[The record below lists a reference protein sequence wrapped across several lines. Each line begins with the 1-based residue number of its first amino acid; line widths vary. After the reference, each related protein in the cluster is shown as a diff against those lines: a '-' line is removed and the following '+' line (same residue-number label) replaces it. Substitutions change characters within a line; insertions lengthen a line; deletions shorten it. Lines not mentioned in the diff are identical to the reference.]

1 MANAKGLSL
10 RGGRRPTWR
19 PEREARGSA
28 LGVQSR
34 STRLHRGKVTG
45 EIATAFPRLPRRF
58 APRNDT
64 SGGYCGAPAPSS
76 GLIPLCKALNE
87 RRYRCN
93 RSVRFYRHLVRT
105 GSAFPRLPRRFAPR
119 NDTSGQRSNGN
130 GAAHRI
136 GGTTA
141 ASRTGLA
148 VPAPTGPVRIERRL
162 VQIGKCLPEI
172 ATAPLGP
179 RNDTSGQRSN
189 GNGAAHRIGGTTAAS
204 RTGLAV
210 PAPTGPVRIE
220 RRPAYDPFF
229 ILHYSLFI
237 ISSIPLR
244 GMANH
249 MTKRPEIPCLSCKF
263 PQSRRICH

>member
-10 RGGRRPTWR
+10 RGGQRPTW
-19 PEREARGSA
+19 
-28 LGVQSR
+28 QSR
-34 STRLHRGKVTG
+34 SSRLHRGKVTG

-87 RRYRCN
+87 RRYRRN

-105 GSAFPRLPRRFAPR
+105 GSAFPRLPRPLWGLAMTRQ
-119 NDTSGQRSNGN
+119 G
-130 GAAHRI
+130 GAAM
-136 GGTTA
+136 GTVR
-141 ASRTGLA
+141 RTESAVLLPLRGRAGHAPPLQGQCGLND
-148 VPAPTGPVRIERRL
+148 GRRM
-162 VQIGKCLPEI
+162 IH
-172 ATAPLGP
+172 
-179 RNDTSGQRSN
+179 SS
-189 GNGAAHRIGGTTAAS
+189 
-204 RTGLAV
+204 
-210 PAPTGPVRIE
+210 
-220 RRPAYDPFF
+220 FF
-229 ILHYSLFI
+229 ILQYSLFI

>member
-10 RGGRRPTWR
+10 RGGQRPTWR

-34 STRLHRGKVTG
+34 SSRLHRGKVTG

-87 RRYRCN
+87 RRYRRN

-119 NDTSGQRSNGN
+119 NDNSGAIIILMLACSVRRCSAGRGMPRPCNAQPETFRFYSPRLALFFSPEIWYHGRRRCSAWRMCLTILT
-130 GAAHRI
+130 GAAI
-136 GGTTA
+136 
-141 ASRTGLA
+141 
-148 VPAPTGPVRIERRL
+148 
-162 VQIGKCLPEI
+162 
-172 ATAPLGP
+172 
-179 RNDTSGQRSN
+179 
-189 GNGAAHRIGGTTAAS
+189 
-204 RTGLAV
+204 
-210 PAPTGPVRIE
+210 
-220 RRPAYDPFF
+220 
-229 ILHYSLFI
+229 
-237 ISSIPLR
+237 
-244 GMANH
+244 
-249 MTKRPEIPCLSCKF
+249 
-263 PQSRRICH
+263 

>member
-10 RGGRRPTWR
+10 RGGQRPTWR

-34 STRLHRGKVTG
+34 GGSCDFADGFPVVRPG
-45 EIATAFPRLPRRF
+45 TARLPRRF

-64 SGGYCGAPAPSS
+64 SGRHSDGNGAAHRIGGTTAASRTGGACPAPT
-76 GLIPLCKALNE
+76 GPVRIE
-87 RRYRCN
+87 RR
-93 RSVRFYRHLVRT
+93 LVQI
-105 GSAFPRLPRRFAPR
+105 GNAFPRLPRRFAPR

-148 VPAPTGPVRIERRL
+148 VPAPTGPVRIERR
-162 VQIGKCLPEI
+162 
-172 ATAPLGP
+172 
-179 RNDTSGQRSN
+179 
-189 GNGAAHRIGGTTAAS
+189 
-204 RTGLAV
+204 
-210 PAPTGPVRIE
+210 
-220 RRPAYDPFF
+220 PAYDPFF
-229 ILHYSLFI
+229 ILQYSLFI

>member
-10 RGGRRPTWR
+10 RGGQRPTWR

-87 RRYRCN
+87 RRYRRN

-119 NDTSGQRSNGN
+119 NDTSGGYCGAPAPSSGLIPLCKALNERRYRRNRSVRFYR
-130 GAAHRI
+130 HLV
-136 GGTTA
+136 
-141 ASRTGLA
+141 RTGSA
-148 VPAPTGPVRIERRL
+148 FPRL
-162 VQIGKCLPEI
+162 PR
-172 ATAPLGP
+172 PLW
-179 RNDTSGQRSN
+179 
-189 GNGAAHRIGGTTAAS
+189 
-204 RTGLAV
+204 GLAMTRQGS
-210 PAPTGPVRIE
+210 AAMGTVRRTE
-220 RRPAYDPFF
+220 SAV
-229 ILHYSLFI
+229 LL
-237 ISSIPLR
+237 PLR
-244 GMANH
+244 GRAGHAPPLQGQCGFNGGRY
-249 MTKRPEIPCLSCKF
+249 KSAVP
-263 PQSRRICH
+263 SRDCHGPFGASQ

>member
-10 RGGRRPTWR
+10 RGGQRPTCR

-34 STRLHRGKVTG
+34 SSRLHRGKVTG

-87 RRYRCN
+87 RRYRRN

-119 NDTSGQRSNGN
+119 NDTSGGYCGAPAPSSGLIPLCKALNERRYRRNRSVRFYR
-130 GAAHRI
+130 HLV
-136 GGTTA
+136 
-141 ASRTGLA
+141 RTGSAFPRLPRPLWGLA
-148 VPAPTGPVRIERRL
+148 MTRQGSAAMGTVRRIESAVLLPLRGRAWLSPPLQGQCGLNDGRRM
-162 VQIGKCLPEI
+162 IH
-172 ATAPLGP
+172 
-179 RNDTSGQRSN
+179 SSFF
-189 GNGAAHRIGGTTAAS
+189 RI
-204 RTGLAV
+204 
-210 PAPTGPVRIE
+210 
-220 RRPAYDPFF
+220 
-229 ILHYSLFI
+229 HYSLFHP
-237 ISSIPLR
+237 S
-244 GMANH
+244 
-249 MTKRPEIPCLSCKF
+249 PCGGW
-263 PQSRRICH
+263 QTI

>member
-1 MANAKGLSL
+1 MTRQGGPAVGTVHCIEFAVLLPL
-10 RGGRRPTWR
+10 RGRARLSAPLQWRVRSAILPGNLQLPMALATRKGHAASVRR
-19 PEREARGSA
+19 
-28 LGVQSR
+28 QSR
-34 STRLHRGKVTG
+34 QRL
-45 EIATAFPRLPRRF
+45 RR
-58 APRNDT
+58 
-64 SGGYCGAPAPSS
+64 
-76 GLIPLCKALNE
+76 E
-87 RRYRCN
+87 RRYIFLSRSRRRYRRN
-93 RSVRFYRHLVRT
+93 RSVRFYRHLERT

-119 NDTSGQRSNGN
+119 NDTSGQHS
-130 GAAHRI
+130 H
-136 GGTTA
+136 
-141 ASRTGLA
+141 
-148 VPAPTGPVRIERRL
+148 
-162 VQIGKCLPEI
+162 
-172 ATAPLGP
+172 
-179 RNDTSGQRSN
+179 

-229 ILHYSLFI
+229 ILQYSLFI

>member
-1 MANAKGLSL
+1 MP
-10 RGGRRPTWR
+10 RPYR
-19 PEREARGSA
+19 A
-28 LGVQSR
+28 
-34 STRLHRGKVTG
+34 STDL
-45 EIATAFPRLPRRF
+45 
-58 APRNDT
+58 
-64 SGGYCGAPAPSS
+64 
-76 GLIPLCKALNE
+76 
-87 RRYRCN
+87 
-93 RSVRFYRHLVRT
+93 
-105 GSAFPRLPRRFAPR
+105 
-119 NDTSGQRSNGN
+119 
-130 GAAHRI
+130 
-136 GGTTA
+136 TA
-141 ASRTGLA
+141 AGANR
-148 VPAPTGPVRIERRL
+148 
-162 VQIGKCLPEI
+162 QCLPEI

-204 RTGLAV
+204 RTGGACPAPTGPVRIERRLVQIGNAFPRLPRRFAPRNDTSGRHSDGNGAAHRIGGTTAASRTGGAC

-229 ILHYSLFI
+229 ILQYSLFI

>member
-10 RGGRRPTWR
+10 RGGQRPTW
-19 PEREARGSA
+19 
-28 LGVQSR
+28 QSR
-34 STRLHRGKVTG
+34 SSRLHRGKVTG

-87 RRYRCN
+87 RRYRRN

-105 GSAFPRLPRRFAPR
+105 GSAFPRLPRPLW
-119 NDTSGQRSNGN
+119 
-130 GAAHRI
+130 
-136 GGTTA
+136 
-141 ASRTGLA
+141 GLA
-148 VPAPTGPVRIERRL
+148 MTRQGSAAMGTVRRTESAVLLPLRGRAGHAPPLQGQYGLNGGRRM
-162 VQIGKCLPEI
+162 IH
-172 ATAPLGP
+172 
-179 RNDTSGQRSN
+179 SS
-189 GNGAAHRIGGTTAAS
+189 
-204 RTGLAV
+204 
-210 PAPTGPVRIE
+210 
-220 RRPAYDPFF
+220 FF
-229 ILHYSLFI
+229 ILQYSLFI

>member
-10 RGGRRPTWR
+10 RGGQRPTW
-19 PEREARGSA
+19 
-28 LGVQSR
+28 QSR
-34 STRLHRGKVTG
+34 SSRLHRGKVTG

-64 SGGYCGAPAPSS
+64 SGRYCGAPAPSS

-87 RRYRCN
+87 RRYRRN

-105 GSAFPRLPRRFAPR
+105 GSAFPRLPRPLW
-119 NDTSGQRSNGN
+119 
-130 GAAHRI
+130 
-136 GGTTA
+136 
-141 ASRTGLA
+141 GLA
-148 VPAPTGPVRIERRL
+148 MTRQGSAAMGTVRRTASAVLLPLRGRAWLSPPLQGQCGLNGGRRM
-162 VQIGKCLPEI
+162 IHSSFFSLP
-172 ATAPLGP
+172 
-179 RNDTSGQRSN
+179 
-189 GNGAAHRIGGTTAAS
+189 
-204 RTGLAV
+204 
-210 PAPTGPVRIE
+210 
-220 RRPAYDPFF
+220 
-229 ILHYSLFI
+229 YSLFL

>member
-1 MANAKGLSL
+1 MRIGSC
-10 RGGRRPTWR
+10 RERHRRTR
-19 PEREARGSA
+19 RGSRIVIPRSEA
-28 LGVQSR
+28 TWESR
-34 STRLHRGKVTG
+34 STRPHRGKAIG
-45 EIATAFPRLPRRF
+45 KIATACPRLPRAQSALAMTNLLALRHRIR
-58 APRNDT
+58 AAKPT
-64 SGGYCGAPAPSS
+64 A
-76 GLIPLCKALNE
+76 CKALNPRKGDAASVRRQSRQRLRRE
-87 RRYRCN
+87 RRYRRN
-93 RSVRFYRHLVRT
+93 RLVRFYRHLVRT

-119 NDTSGQRSNGN
+119 NDTSGRRSNGN

-141 ASRTGLA
+141 ASRTG
-148 VPAPTGPVRIERRL
+148 
-162 VQIGKCLPEI
+162 
-172 ATAPLGP
+172 
-179 RNDTSGQRSN
+179 
-189 GNGAAHRIGGTTAAS
+189 GAC
-204 RTGLAV
+204 

-229 ILHYSLFI
+229 ILQYSLFI